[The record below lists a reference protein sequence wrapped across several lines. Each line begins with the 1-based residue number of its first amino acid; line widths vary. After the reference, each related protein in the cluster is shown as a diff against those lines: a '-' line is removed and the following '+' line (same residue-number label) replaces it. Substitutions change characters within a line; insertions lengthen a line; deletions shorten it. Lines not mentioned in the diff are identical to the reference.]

1 MQGWIVVG
9 VWAFAVVL
17 AIVLLGFGTYELS
30 WKFRRLR
37 TDERRLEG
45 VIDQLR
51 GIAADL
57 EAAADRASMN
67 SSGPYTTS

>member
-9 VWAFAVVL
+9 AWAFAVVL

-30 WKFRRLR
+30 WKLRRLR
-37 TDERRLEG
+37 TDQRRLEG
-45 VIDQLR
+45 VIEQLR

-57 EAAADRASMN
+57 ETAADRAST
-67 SSGPYTTS
+67 SSSRPNTTG